1 MSPGSDL
8 SQQSEEKP
16 PEQNLQ
22 AEDVM
27 SQLKP
32 DEKKM
37 VEKLVVYQDQFELP
51 SDDDVQMMKVGC
63 V

>member
-27 SQLKP
+27 CQLKP
-32 DEKKM
+32 EEKKM